1 MRAPLSRPDSP
12 EPAGGRLPPD
22 EAAIY
27 CGTKRRFL
35 MDAARRGE
43 IPCIVYRRG
52 RDGRATVIAFERRDL
67 DAFVAA
73 HRQEASPTVARTRK
87 VAR

>member
-1 MRAPLSRPDSP
+1 MSRPDSA
-12 EPAGGRLPPD
+12 EPAIRRLPAD

-43 IPCIVYRRG
+43 IPCIVFRRG
-52 RDGRATVIAFERRDL
+52 RDGRATVIAFETSDL

-73 HRQEASPTVARTRK
+73 HRQEASPTVARPRK